1 LEKVEAAAEA
11 AAGAAGGFT
20 RVHLIRDCMRMPY
33 DDDDEDKFKW
43 KKKLFQVSPKC
54 TFLDY

>member
-1 LEKVEAAAEA
+1 MEKVEAA
-11 AAGAAGGFT
+11 AAGAAGGASA

-33 DDDDEDKFKW
+33 DDDDDEDKFKW
-43 KKKLFQVSPKC
+43 KKKLFKVSPKC